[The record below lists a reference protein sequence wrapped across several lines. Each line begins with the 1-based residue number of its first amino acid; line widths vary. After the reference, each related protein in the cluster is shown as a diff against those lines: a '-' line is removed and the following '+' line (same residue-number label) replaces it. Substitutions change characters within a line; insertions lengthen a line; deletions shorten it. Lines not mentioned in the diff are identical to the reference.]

1 MGVCAPL
8 LSRLVPTAAWWALVE
23 DGRVAGATS
32 TDVDREAVLA
42 LARTTAESP
51 GGEPAE
57 GRGRRDE
64 RLLAVSLAP
73 ALTLVAAFANGASG
87 PSGAGL
93 AKAIGP
99 VRPLLTAGSR
109 GSGTD
114 RASRELDAIYE
125 LEDRLDRSLHGQA
138 SLSLLIGTLGRQ
150 LRSGYAALL
159 IPDKRIRI
167 SVTHRS
173 WKAVNR
179 PALDTEMIATQFHE
193 VTRRR
198 CDIVTTLK
206 GCPDPLTIA
215 DGPCQ
220 ALIYPIREADGPVI
234 GVIAVYRQTQGEGFD
249 NGDRRFV
256 GLVAR
261 RVERVIEMNYD
272 RLTGL
277 MNRAGFEAHL
287 QLAHRTLEKT
297 PDCSHCLAVFDLD
310 NLQLLNNTFDHRA
323 GDEVIVRFAK
333 ELLRRMPEGGVACRL
348 ASDDFAV
355 LLQRASVED
364 GRAFAED
371 MRLAA
376 HQFSYCRGERSQ
388 RVTISAGIAPFR
400 QSDGDGFAALMAPKV
415 ACTAAKDH
423 GRDRVEVYDS
433 SDNSIVQRIDD
444 MQIVGQLHS
453 ALSDGDFTLMAQPVQ
468 ALVDEEPTS
477 HFEVLVRM
485 RNAAG
490 ELLKPA
496 VFFSAAERY
505 QLMPQL
511 DRWVIDAT
519 LKALADHELVLSGG
533 GTSFAINLSGQ
544 SLRDDGLLNYVLE
557 ALRRYGVPPAVLCFE
572 ITETAAVANL
582 ETAQRFIAT
591 LKRHGCRFSLDDF
604 GVGLS
609 SFNYLKSLDVDY
621 LKIDG
626 SFVHDLTCNK
636 VSEAMVTAIT
646 HVARVMGL
654 TTIAEYV
661 ETDDVRRMLRQIGV
675 HYAQGYLIGEPVAL
689 DTVLARLDG
698 PAAPQVVTGAA

>member
-1 MGVCAPL
+1 MA
-8 LSRLVPTAAWWALVE
+8 
-23 DGRVAGATS
+23 VA
-32 TDVDREAVLA
+32 
-42 LARTTAESP
+42 
-51 GGEPAE
+51 
-57 GRGRRDE
+57 
-64 RLLAVSLAP
+64 
-73 ALTLVAAFANGASG
+73 
-87 PSGAGL
+87 
-93 AKAIGP
+93 
-99 VRPLLTAGSR
+99 
-109 GSGTD
+109 D
-114 RASRELDAIYE
+114 RAQRELDAIYE
-125 LEDRLDRSLHGQA
+125 LENRLDGSLHGQA

-150 LRSGYAALL
+150 LRSGYAVLL

-167 SVTHRS
+167 SVTHKS
-173 WKAVNR
+173 WKAINR
-179 PALDTEMIATQFHE
+179 PGLDSQLIATRFHE

-206 GCPDPLTIA
+206 SCPDPLDPS
-215 DGPCQ
+215 DGDCH
-220 ALIYPIREADGPVI
+220 ALICPIREGDGPVI
-234 GVIAVYRQTQGEGFD
+234 GVIAVYRQTRGEAFD
-249 NGDRRFV
+249 GGDRRFV
-256 GLVAR
+256 RLVAR

-297 PDCSHCLAVFDLD
+297 PDCSHCLVVFDLD

-333 ELLRRMPEGGVACRL
+333 ELLRRMPDGGVACRL
-348 ASDDFAV
+348 AGDDFAV
-355 LLQRASVED
+355 LLPLGSVED
-364 GRAFAED
+364 GRDFAEA

-388 RVTISAGIAPFR
+388 RVTVSAGVAPFR
-400 QSDGDGFAALMAPKV
+400 QSDGDRFAALTAPKV

-453 ALSDGDFTLMAQPVQ
+453 ALTDGDFTLMAQPVQ
-468 ALVDEEPTS
+468 SLVDGDS
-477 HFEVLVRM
+477 ARHFEVLVRM

-519 LKALADHELVLSGG
+519 FRALAEHEFALSGG
-533 GTSFAINLSGQ
+533 DTSFAINLSGQ

-557 ALRRYGVPPAVLCFE
+557 TLGRYGVPPASLCFE

-609 SFNYLKSLDVDY
+609 SFNYLKSLDVDH

-626 SFVHDLTCNK
+626 SFVHDLTRNK

-661 ETDDVRRMLRQIGV
+661 ETDDVRRMLKRIGV
-675 HYAQGYLIGEPVAL
+675 HYAQGYLIGEPTGL
-689 DTVLARLDG
+689 DAVLSGLAGR
-698 PAAPQVVTGAA
+698 PEQQAATGTA